1 MASDL
6 MNVGATGRY
15 YKVQPNGK
23 AETGLSVG
31 DRVVTNGGTYQ
42 ILKVNSDGSY
52 QSALY
57 DENITTK
64 NYTGKYA
71 NDYGPYSG
79 AQSISNDTKKDLS
92 DAYDYDYSSSVS
104 RDKYD
109 EVLSQRPG
117 SYESSYRREME
128 DILDKLENREDFSYS
143 LNDDILYRQYRDSYM
158 NAGKLAM
165 EDASGQAAS
174 LTGGYGNTYAQ
185 SVSSAAYERYLQQLS
200 DRIPELYQLSRDAY
214 DAEGDELY
222 RLYSLYSAADSADY
236 ERYRD
241 SVSDWENDRN
251 YYYSEYMNE
260 LANARDDYYDRLSVL
275 QDAADMESSDY
286 WKNKDQQ
293 NFEEQMQFDREQFE
307 DEMQFDREQFEYE
320 KAYNAAKLAS
330 SAAKSSSSSKGKTV
344 TVSIYDN
351 AVEAYEDGGEAEL
364 NMYAEKLRGSGYS
377 SDGINDV
384 LAYARKYGKSSSSLS
399 SLFGLTSG
407 KSGSSSILG
416 GFLSGR

>member
-1 MASDL
+1 M
-6 MNVGATGRY
+6 V
-15 YKVQPNGK
+15 
-23 AETGLSVG
+23 
-31 DRVVTNGGTYQ
+31 
-42 ILKVNSDGSY
+42 
-52 QSALY
+52 
-57 DENITTK
+57 
-64 NYTGKYA
+64 
-71 NDYGPYSG
+71 
-79 AQSISNDTKKDLS
+79 
-92 DAYDYDYSSSVS
+92 
-104 RDKYD
+104 
-109 EVLSQRPG
+109 
-117 SYESSYRREME
+117 
-128 DILDKLENREDFSYS
+128 
-143 LNDDILYRQYRDSYM
+143 
-158 NAGKLAM
+158 
-165 EDASGQAAS
+165 
-174 LTGGYGNTYAQ
+174 
-185 SVSSAAYERYLQQLS
+185 
-200 DRIPELYQLSRDAY
+200 
-214 DAEGDELY
+214 
-222 RLYSLYSAADSADY
+222 
-236 ERYRD
+236 
-241 SVSDWENDRN
+241 ENDRN

-260 LANARDDYYDRLSVL
+260 LANARDDYYDRLSFL

-320 KAYNAAKLAS
+320 RAYNAAKLAS